1 MVKKNYK
8 KILIILLCFICFLI
22 GTKSFRKD
30 KPINDIK
37 KMKINRMMILSIP
50 DDADKYQLT
59 LPASDGSISIN
70 MFVTKDELLD
80 IKKAIEQKL
89 K

>member
-1 MVKKNYK
+1 MKKNYK

-22 GTKSFRKD
+22 GNKFYRKD
-30 KPINDIK
+30 KHVNDIK

-50 DDADKYQLT
+50 DDSDKYQLT

-70 MFVTKDELLD
+70 MFVTKEELLD
-80 IKKAIEQKL
+80 IKNAIEQKL